1 MISNIPM
8 IYSQHLKNANE
19 RTFIAILWILSGYN
33 HRPAFFSKE
42 YINYI
47 GSTKVFDTLIKTL
60 TQRNIISYQV
70 KGAGTS
76 KHRYFQIIDPEIIK
90 EFSELTNTS
99 KMRKE
104 RKNSKSG
111 TQVSPTDQK
120 SILCNSDTDLRDI
133 FISVA
138 EKLYKE
144 NKIIVKGYMIANE
157 IERFKK
163 YYLGKQINDET
174 VEKWLLK
181 LKEFNK
187 E

>member
-1 MISNIPM
+1 MIKNIP
-8 IYSQHLKNANE
+8 
-19 RTFIAILWILSGYN
+19 LS
-33 HRPAFFSKE
+33 R
-42 YINYI
+42 
-47 GSTKVFDTLIKTL
+47 DQRIKTSSERIFLGLLWVL
-60 TQRNIISYQV
+60 TKQNTQEGFILKEDLDLLGGHQTYNRISKRLSEQKIVSYV
-70 KGAGTS
+70 VRGIGTT
-76 KHRYFQIIDPEIIK
+76 KHRYFQIIDPEIIA
-90 EFSELTNTS
+90 EFKNTS
-99 KMRKE
+99 KTLKE
-104 RKNSKSG
+104 RKKIESG
-111 TQVSPTDQK
+111 TQIPPSIQK